1 MLPPESDLGRSDGL
15 LVVSE
20 VVVSIV
26 TNCHGRTDARRI
38 MVMRE
43 VVGAGISKSSSREV
57 YVDDR
62 SIGTVI
68 FADSSLVDWC
78 LQKVAMI

>member
-1 MLPPESDLGRSDGL
+1 M
-15 LVVSE
+15 
-20 VVVSIV
+20 SIV
-26 TNCHGRTDARRI
+26 TSCHGRTDARRI

-68 FADSSLVDWC
+68 FADSFFVDWV
-78 LQKVAMI
+78 LGKSNEDIV